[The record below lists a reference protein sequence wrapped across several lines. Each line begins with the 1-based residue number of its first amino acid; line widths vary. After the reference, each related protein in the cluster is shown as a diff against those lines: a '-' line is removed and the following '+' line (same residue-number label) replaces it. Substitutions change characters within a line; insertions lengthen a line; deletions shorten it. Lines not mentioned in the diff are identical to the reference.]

1 MVTEMSGAGGCVLV
15 VDDQQMMR
23 LLARGSLEQAGFS
36 VVEAENGEKALEVFN
51 NVRPDLILLDV
62 QMPVLDGY
70 ETCRRLR
77 LSPLGRHTPVMM
89 MTGSEDLDA
98 IGRAFEVGATD
109 FVVKPINWLILAHRL
124 EYMLRAGSAGKEL
137 RDSRSMMETAQR
149 IANLGYWEWDLSSG
163 AFKCSD
169 EMYRIIGIE
178 EGSSLTSF
186 GAFMAKVHPEDRAGV
201 ERVVEEALEGETVD
215 PIEYR
220 VIRSDDRTLRVR
232 QQTETVRSE
241 EAKPQRLTAVVQDVT
256 RQRKAEEQIHYLAY
270 YDGLTGLPN
279 RRSFNERLELAL
291 ATAQRTG
298 HMAAVLYVDIDR
310 FKRVNDTLGHE
321 TGDHLL
327 QRAGSR
333 LLQCVRTTDF
343 VGRPG
348 VSEPGQADL
357 VCRFGG
363 DEFVILLGDI
373 EKSQHAVVVARRLM
387 KAMERE
393 FTLEKESVHLT
404 PSLGIAVYPNDG
416 DQPETL
422 IRNAAAT
429 VSHCK
434 ERGGNQYQF
443 YSESMNATAL
453 EELVLESA
461 LNKALERGELELH
474 FQPQYDISQGDIVGA
489 EALLRWRHPERGMLP
504 PLKFIPL
511 AEESG
516 LIVPIGEW
524 VLKEACRQ
532 AKTWQEGR
540 SEPVRVSVN
549 ISSRQLGQ
557 PGLVDAVRRAL
568 DESGLRPRQLE
579 LELTESTL
587 VQDEQSTLARL
598 DALKVLGVGLSI
610 DDFGTGY
617 SALSYLSRF
626 PLESLK
632 IDRSFV
638 DGTPTDKGNAGI
650 CRAIMAMAESL
661 KLRVIAEGVESEE
674 QLEFLRREGCSQI
687 QGFLLSRP
695 LPPEEFAE
703 VLEQSLVRRKPEP
716 VAAAR

>member
-220 VIRSDDRTLRVR
+220 LIRSDDRTLRVR
-232 QQTETVRSE
+232 QEIETVRSE
-241 EAKPQRLTAVVQDVT
+241 EATPQRLTAVVQDVT

-524 VLKEACRQ
+524 VLQEACRQ
-532 AKTWQEGR
+532 AKTWQAGR
-540 SEPVRVSVN
+540 SEPIRVSVN